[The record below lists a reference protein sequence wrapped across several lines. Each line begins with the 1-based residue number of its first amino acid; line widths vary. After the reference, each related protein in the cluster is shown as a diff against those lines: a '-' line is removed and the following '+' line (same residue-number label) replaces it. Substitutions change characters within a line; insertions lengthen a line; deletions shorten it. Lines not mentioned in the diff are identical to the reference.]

1 MKIVITGSK
10 GFIGTHVR
18 NSLKNHKI
26 IEWDTNI
33 GKDIKDFTLES
44 DTDFVIHLAALT
56 NVRES
61 IQIPNEYWK
70 QNVEYSKRIF
80 DICKDVPMLY
90 ASTSCVNEWWRSPY
104 GTTKKVMEEFAYDGH
119 IGLRFTNVYGDGA
132 PNFMLT
138 SRLNNGNVEYKTNH
152 IRDFIHVS
160 DVVDVVKFFLEQKDS
175 YLFLEQETYDCDRVY
190 EVGSGVG
197 TKVSDLI
204 EKHGY
209 DVPHKES
216 DECEM
221 MDNTAD
227 ISELLNIGWNGPKV
241 FI

>member
-1 MKIVITGSK
+1 MKIVITGSR
-10 GFIGTHVR
+10 GFIGTHLVKLL
-18 NSLKNHKI
+18 SGHQI

-132 PNFMLT
+132 PDFMLT

-160 DVVDVVKFFLEQKDS
+160 DVVDVVKFF
-175 YLFLEQETYDCDRVY
+175 
-190 EVGSGVG
+190 
-197 TKVSDLI
+197 
-204 EKHGY
+204 
-209 DVPHKES
+209 
-216 DECEM
+216 
-221 MDNTAD
+221 
-227 ISELLNIGWNGPKV
+227 
-241 FI
+241 

>member
-1 MKIVITGSK
+1 MKIVITGSR
-10 GFIGTHVR
+10 GFIGTHLVKLL
-18 NSLKNHKI
+18 SGHQI
-26 IEWDTNI
+26 IEWDTKI
-33 GKDIKDFTLES
+33 DKDINNITLES

-132 PNFMLT
+132 PDFMLT

-160 DVVDVVKFFLEQKDS
+160 DVVNVVKFFLEQG
-175 YLFLEQETYDCDRVY
+175 TYDCNRVY

-209 DVPHKES
+209 DVSHKKS

-227 ISELLNIGWNGPKV
+227 ISKLLSLGWTGPKV

>member
-1 MKIVITGSK
+1 MKIVITGSR
-10 GFIGTHVR
+10 GFIGTHIK
-18 NSLKNHKI
+18 NSLQEHNI
-26 IEWDTNI
+26 VEWDIKIN
-33 GKDIKDFTLES
+33 KDIKNFNLDS
-44 DTDFVIHLAALT
+44 DTDFVIHLSALT

-61 IQIPNEYWK
+61 MKIPAKYWK
-70 QNVEYSKRIF
+70 HNVEYSKKIF

-104 GTTKKVMEEFAYDGH
+104 GTTKKVMEEFARNGH

-132 PNFMLT
+132 PDFMLT
-138 SRLNNGNVEYKTNH
+138 SRLNNGNVEYKTSH

-160 DVVDVVKFFLEQKDS
+160 DVVGVVKFFLDQG
-175 YLFLEQETYDCDRVY
+175 TYDRDKVY

-209 DVPHKES
+209 DVPYKES
-216 DECEM
+216 NECEM
-221 MDNTAD
+221 MDNTAN
-227 ISELLNIGWNGPKV
+227 ISKLLSLGWQGPKV

>member
-1 MKIVITGSK
+1 MKIVITGSR
-10 GFIGTHVR
+10 GFIGTHLVKLL
-18 NSLKNHKI
+18 SGHQI
-26 IEWDTNI
+26 IEWDTKI
-33 GKDIKDFTLES
+33 DKDINNITLES

-160 DVVDVVKFFLEQKDS
+160 DVVDVVKFFLEQG
-175 YLFLEQETYDCDRVY
+175 TYDCNRVY

-209 DVPHKES
+209 DVPHKKS

>member
-1 MKIVITGSK
+1 MKIVITGSR
-10 GFIGTHVR
+10 GFIGTHLVKLL
-18 NSLKNHKI
+18 SGHQI
-26 IEWDTNI
+26 IEWDTKI
-33 GKDIKDFTLES
+33 DKDINNITLES

-160 DVVDVVKFFLEQKDS
+160 DVVNVVKFFLEQG
-175 YLFLEQETYDCDRVY
+175 TYDCNRVY

-209 DVPHKES
+209 DVSHKKS